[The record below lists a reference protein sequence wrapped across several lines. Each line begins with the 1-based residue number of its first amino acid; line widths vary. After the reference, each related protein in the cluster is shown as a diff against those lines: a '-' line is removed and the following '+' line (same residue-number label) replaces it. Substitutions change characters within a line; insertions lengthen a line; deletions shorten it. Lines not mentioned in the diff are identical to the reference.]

1 MRKWLMFLGL
11 PCALMAGV
19 RTKDEYHAL
28 SHGAEACEAL
38 KVVDET
44 GAAVTNATVMG
55 NFHMHD
61 GKGNP
66 FTGHTDT
73 GGVYVASGKCVGDWH
88 YVIKKEGHYE
98 TSVDV
103 RYFGPTNTSVR
114 NGRWQPYGLTNTVV
128 LKRKVNPVA
137 MCVHRGELD
146 KLALPELNAWTGFDL
161 ECADWVSPH
170 GKGKH
175 EDFQVFFRRG
185 ETDTRGRFQQ
195 FALTFRF
202 SKPFDGCYLARK
214 DKAGSQLRCDY
225 QADTNRVYDTEV
237 QFSYERTTDQNGR
250 VAVKDSMPTWDT
262 YLVLRV
268 RSETDKEGRL
278 IKANYAKIY
287 APIFAAY
294 YGFQITTYF
303 NPEPQ
308 NPSLEADTTKN
319 LLNPGDLG
327 FAP

>member
-1 MRKWLMFLGL
+1 MGL

-28 SHGAEACEAL
+28 SHGAEACAAL
-38 KVVDET
+38 KIIDDT
-44 GAAVTNATVMG
+44 GTIVTNATVMG

-88 YVIKKEGHYE
+88 YVIKKAGHYE

-114 NGRWQPYGLTNTVV
+114 NGRWQPYGMTNTVV

-137 MCVHRGELD
+137 MCVKLD
-146 KLALPELNAWTGFDL
+146 REGIAPPVKNEYIGFDL
-161 ECADWVSPH
+161 EKKDWLVPF
-170 GKGKH
+170 GKGVHADISMKYEYEAGAVPALH
-175 EDFQVFFRRG
+175 YRGAVFLAFTNKYDG
-185 ETDTRGRFQQ
+185 AYVMKKDT
-195 FALTFRF
+195 F
-202 SKPFDGCYLARK
+202 SSLK
-214 DKAGSQLRCDY
+214 SVY
-225 QADTNRVYDTEV
+225 QADSNAVYHQEFAFVYDRLSGTIKKNTNFPE
-237 QFSYERTTDQNGR
+237 SN
-250 VAVKDSMPTWDT
+250 
-262 YLVLRV
+262 YLVIRT
-268 RSETDKEGRL
+268 RSKTDEKGNL
-278 IKANYAKIY
+278 ISANYSKIY
-287 APIFAAY
+287 GPV
-294 YGFQITTYF
+294 TTSDSGIHVDYYF
-303 NPEPQ
+303 NPNENDP
-308 NPSLEADTTKN
+308 NLEADTTQN